1 MAALGEFLQREG
13 LAKFKLPERV
23 EAIAEFPVTRVGKVD
38 KQALRRMISDTLA
51 REAASQS
58 PKVA

>member
-1 MAALGEFLQREG
+1 
-13 LAKFKLPERV
+13 
-23 EAIAEFPVTRVGKVD
+23 VD

>member
-1 MAALGEFLQREG
+1 
-13 LAKFKLPERV
+13 V

-51 REAASQS
+51 REATSES